1 MRKDKRNLL
10 ILFVI
15 VILVVF
21 SSYFLFASGITG
33 KLKGNVLK
41 LDASLNDEVNASFL
55 PVITM
60 VINSS
65 GEKIVNSDVAVT
77 IIAESNYKID
87 KVYYSFDMK
96 NWTNATIE
104 NKGSDNITAKIVF
117 DRTMNEIVY
126 IVAENERG
134 YKSYAY
140 KTLVNIDKETP
151 YIGVNKTTL
160 IASDNVGLSKVQY
173 SNDKVN
179 WDSTYITGTETTLSK
194 DVSYSYVRVV
204 DLAGN
209 ISEIKE
215 IR

>member
-87 KVYYSFDMK
+87 KVYYSFDME

-117 DRTMNEIVY
+117 DKTMNEIVY

>member
-77 IIAESNYKID
+77 IIAESNYKTD
-87 KVYYSFDMK
+87 KVYYSFDME

-117 DRTMNEIVY
+117 DKTMNEIVY